1 MYFKF
6 HEAMFPEKK
15 PSSLKFTI
23 IWLDKNVGSTWAL
36 KYQSAQGIKTALAVT
51 GIGDNNWKTVNVT
64 ITDASVDKRGI
75 LSSDFSLVNTDTID
89 DIFNGVEVDIER
101 TVTSTSKH
109 ILNYMNILELFP
121 NPTNSKVFLKA
132 NEEIKQIDVY
142 DLNGKITNKYERP
155 ACNYVDLSQLK
166 NGIYFI
172 RISLENSVIVKKVV
186 KQ

>member
-1 MYFKF
+1 
-6 HEAMFPEKK
+6 
-15 PSSLKFTI
+15 
-23 IWLDKNVGSTWAL
+23 
-36 KYQSAQGIKTALAVT
+36 
-51 GIGDNNWKTVNVT
+51 
-64 ITDASVDKRGI
+64 
-75 LSSDFSLVNTDTID
+75 
-89 DIFNGVEVDIER
+89 
-101 TVTSTSKH
+101 
-109 ILNYMNILELFP
+109 LELFP